1 MNIIDI
7 SVLNEQTVTAKG
19 NMPWCV
25 QDDIDRGRG
34 RMPPKSP
41 LQPSSGQHPTS
52 WLLVVPESCT

>member
-52 WLLVVPESCT
+52 